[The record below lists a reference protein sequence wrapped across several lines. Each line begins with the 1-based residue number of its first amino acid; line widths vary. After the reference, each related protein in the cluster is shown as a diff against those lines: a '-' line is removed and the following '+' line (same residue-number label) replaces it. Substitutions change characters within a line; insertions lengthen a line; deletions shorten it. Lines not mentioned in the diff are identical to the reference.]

1 MRILI
6 EYGYHLYVARL
17 SQHYHPHL
25 KPFLDQIF
33 IPMDTMR
40 YCTTNMHWW
49 EVGEMNV
56 EVLLMKQS
64 ISELYGDMKMT
75 SEVGIRCGFFGK
87 DEPVGTTSNP

>member
-1 MRILI
+1 MRKLI
-6 EYGYHLYVARL
+6 EYGYYLYVAWL

-25 KPFLDQIF
+25 KPFLDQNF
-33 IPMDTMR
+33 ILVDTMR
-40 YCTTNMHWW
+40 CCTTNMHWW
-49 EVGEMNV
+49 EVGEKNV

-75 SEVGIRCGFFGK
+75 SKVGIRCGFLGK